1 MRPRFFIDQQSAR
14 GKSARYA
21 REWSFA
27 RCHDEAGAIILHG
40 SAADNTSRTGRS
52 TSSAAHLKSYRLW
65 QNCEL
70 SIESKKTKG
79 CCTQHAPDAMVDVKS
94 R

>member
-52 TSSAAHLKSYRLW
+52 TSSAA
-65 QNCEL
+65 QIEEL
-70 SIESKKTKG
+70 QVLAELRISN
-79 CCTQHAPDAMVDVKS
+79 
-94 R
+94 

>member
-21 REWSFA
+21 RELSFA

-40 SAADNTSRTGRS
+40 SAAGNTSRTGRS
-52 TSSAAHLKSYRLW
+52 TSSAA
-65 QNCEL
+65 QIEEL
-70 SIESKKTKG
+70 QALAELRISN
-79 CCTQHAPDAMVDVKS
+79 
-94 R
+94 